1 MQKIFL
7 PEAASGFFYSQ
18 KNFSSRL
25 HFSGTA
31 VILFLIPGT
40 KIPRVTYMSRD
51 NSGKIERQ
59 KLLLRYLSGN
69 PFLTDEDLAHI
80 LGVSIQT
87 IRLDRNE
94 LHIPELRERIKSV
107 ARGVYGQVKALQR
120 DDWVGELV
128 DLELGRQGI
137 SVLTISREMTSKN
150 STVARGHYIFAQAN
164 CLAVALVDSPV
175 ALTGTAK
182 ISFKR
187 PVHQG
192 ERVVARA
199 YISRKKGNKYIVRV
213 TSKVGE
219 ETIFQGKFL
228 VFAIA

>member
-1 MQKIFL
+1 M
-7 PEAASGFFYSQ
+7 P
-18 KNFSSRL
+18 
-25 HFSGTA
+25 
-31 VILFLIPGT
+31 
-40 KIPRVTYMSRD
+40 RD

-59 KLLLRYLSGN
+59 KLLSRYLAGN
-69 PFLTDEDLAHI
+69 PFLTDEDLAQI
-80 LGVSIQT
+80 LKVSIQT
-87 IRLDRNE
+87 VRLDRTE
-94 LHIPELRERIKSV
+94 LHIPELRERIKNV

-137 SVLTISREMTSKN
+137 SVLTVSEEMTSKN
-150 STVARGHYIFAQAN
+150 SSVARGHYIFAQAN
-164 CLAVALVDSPV
+164 CLAVALIDSRV

-182 ISFKR
+182 VSFKR
-187 PVHQG
+187 PVYRG
-192 ERVVARA
+192 ERIVARA